1 MKKLRS
7 WFGFKGYRAKLMRK
21 LQAPAAVPPGRKT
34 MARRKHSRTAGNLS
48 VYNTNQLFL

>member
-1 MKKLRS
+1 MKTLRS
-7 WFGFKGYRAKLMRK
+7 WFAFKKFRAKLMRK
-21 LQAPAAVPPGRKT
+21 FPAPAVPPARKT